1 MPDSSLIISPLP
13 PPEFKYPF
21 LISSRFSQDIPFYV
35 KTIVEPQKPVQTK
48 IHVMRIPK
56 KYETTSP
63 LPDVN
68 LNLVELINN
77 DTNIVEKGK

>member
-1 MPDSSLIISPLP
+1 MSRLIYFPNLNNNPFQISFPL
-13 PPEFKYPF
+13 K
-21 LISSRFSQDIPFYV
+21 DIPFYV

-56 KYETTSP
+56 KFEATSP

-68 LNLVELINN
+68 LNLVELVNT
-77 DTNIVEKGK
+77 DTNTYEKGR